1 MFFYNKGDVF
11 LKNLLHPKK
20 SLRAQLFIG
29 FLLPFVIISV
39 ITFTYVRSITDYI
52 ITEHVL
58 PQFEEILQ
66 IQGQTVAD
74 TIDQKDIDQLLQGNL
89 ENSSV
94 VSFLDS
100 FMEGKDKIEYV
111 YVLSK
116 QDGKDYIVA
125 LNGSPDLMVEYPL
138 TEDQSK
144 AFDEKVPVTT
154 DIYVDEWGSHKSYF
168 IPLSDADAIIG
179 IDMSTQFVEDLQ
191 KNIKVFQAIFF
202 LLSIILISIIA
213 FILGRQLT
221 KPIQLLLQSMAKISN
236 GDLTESISIKR
247 KDEIGLLATNFEEMR
262 KNLVRI
268 IQNVITNSKQIDDN
282 SNILVESFHDLSEA
296 SSQIALGTGEEAKAS
311 EVQALHIHDVS
322 EGTTLMARKIDSV
335 NRRTKAIDEFAK
347 ETGNVAKVG
356 TEQIHSI
363 TEQMSKIQQ
372 SGNESQKRLTI
383 LGEKMNQVHQYT
395 RLIKDV
401 ADQTNLLALNAAI
414 EAARAGEAGKGFS
427 IVAQE
432 VQKLA
437 GLTEN
442 NVRTIN
448 DALNEITNQTT
459 LMLHSNKE
467 VNDDIEKGVNMV
479 QTSGQL
485 FTEIYNSVDA
495 LTKKVEEIVS
505 NMEEMSKV
513 SNDSVNALHEIAAI
527 SEERV
532 ATMEEISASSQTQN
546 HTVQTLK
553 QQNHQ
558 LKELAHSL
566 QEVVKKFKVE

>member
-1 MFFYNKGDVF
+1 M
-11 LKNLLHPKK
+11 KNLLHPKK

-29 FLLPFVIISV
+29 FLLPFVVISV
-39 ITFTYVRSITDYI
+39 ITFAYVWSIKEYI

-66 IQGQTVAD
+66 IQGQALAD
-74 TIDQKDIDQLLQGNL
+74 TIDQEEINQLLEGDF

-94 VSFLDS
+94 VSFLNT

-144 AFDEKVPVTT
+144 AFNEKVPVTT

-168 IPLSDADAIIG
+168 IPLTDADAIIG
-179 IDMSTQFVEDLQ
+179 IDMSTQFIEDLQ
-191 KNIKVFQAIFF
+191 RNIQVFQAVFF
-202 LLSIILISIIA
+202 ILSIILISIIA
-213 FILGRQLT
+213 FILGRHLT
-221 KPIQLLLQSMAKISN
+221 KPIKLLLQSMTKISN
-236 GDLTESISIKR
+236 GDLTENISIKR
-247 KDEIGLLATNFEEMR
+247 KDEIGILASNFEEMR

-268 IQNVITNSKQIDDN
+268 IQNVIFNSKQIDEN
-282 SNILVESFHDLSEA
+282 SNILVSSFDELSEA
-296 SSQIALGTGEEAKAS
+296 SSLIAVGTGEEAKAS
-311 EVQALHIHDVS
+311 EVQALHINDVS
-322 EGTTLMARKIDSV
+322 EGTTLMAKKIDSV
-335 NRRTKAIDEFAK
+335 NNRTKAIDEFAK
-347 ETGNVAKVG
+347 ETGNVAKAG
-356 TEQIHSI
+356 TEQILSI
-363 TEQMSKIQQ
+363 TQQMSKIQK

-383 LGEKMNQVHQYT
+383 LGEKMDQVHQYT

-414 EAARAGEAGKGFS
+414 EAARAGDAGKGFS

-459 LMLHSNKE
+459 LMHHSNKE
-467 VNDDIEKGVNMV
+467 VNDDIEKGVYMV
-479 QTSGQL
+479 QTSGEL
-485 FTEIYNSVDA
+485 FTNIYNSVEA
-495 LTKKVEEIVS
+495 LTKKVEDIVK
-505 NMEEMSKV
+505 NMEDMSKV
-513 SNDSVNALHEIAAI
+513 SKDSVNALHEIAAI

-532 ATMEEISASSQTQN
+532 ATMDEISASSQTQN

-553 QQNHQ
+553 KQNHQ
-558 LKELAHSL
+558 LKELAQSL
-566 QEVVKKFKVE
+566 QEVVKRFKVE